1 MELQGSCVASVA
13 ARRFGVFLP
22 HCVFPHWGDRCPLPG
37 SVLSASADP
46 VETPHVRPRTKQQFF
61 QAAFQAAP
69 GSSEGGPDGTSFQ
82 QHAQRRGLNSYSVR
96 LASLCR
102 PRDPHSTSCGSTFRW
117 TGSIWINGAVV
128 TANPVLERSHV
139 LRFLRDPVEP
149 RWIGNSP
156 SASAPGP
163 RHGLVNAAPV
173 GTRPVVAYRHSA
185 TSSLRATAMMARLR
199 MSLSRRRA
207 QY

>member
-1 MELQGSCVASVA
+1 MSATGISAVRICRSSGDAACPPTDKAAVFPSSLSSGPREQRRWSGWNVFSA
-13 ARRFGVFLP
+13 ARSTAR
-22 HCVFPHWGDRCPLPG
+22 
-37 SVLSASADP
+37 
-46 VETPHVRPRTKQQFF
+46 
-61 QAAFQAAP
+61 
-69 GSSEGGPDGTSFQ
+69 
-82 QHAQRRGLNSYSVR
+82 LNSYSVR